1 VEEDTFTDQTPYG
14 IKTFT
19 NVIATKDPEA
29 SRRVVVAAHF
39 DSKFFPSYP
48 QNQVRERPVFPPLP
62 LCVCSPR
69 EMLTP
74 ETDSSWALRIL
85 RCRAR

>member
-1 VEEDTFTDQTPYG
+1 VPEELERGTSRGVSKLSRCGNKEP
-14 IKTFT
+14 IFT

-48 QNQVRERPVFPPLP
+48 QNQVRV
-62 LCVCSPR
+62 
-69 EMLTP
+69 
-74 ETDSSWALRIL
+74 SWPAVRRVRDADGNNSL
-85 RCRAR
+85 